1 MDNQQQDTT
10 RAAAYLAAKERLD
23 LRGPKSTRTGK
34 TRNSVNCTAGNK
46 RCGNRCIPN
55 NWDCRLEGKGTNSE
69 LASHKTDPLAGI
81 ASLQRGSKDLF
92 QGVVRVN
99 PAQVQ
104 RGRNSL
110 IRGTVKLAP
119 GNNLEQKKQLKKQLT
134 EASTPIMAVL
144 GVTLVGLAG
153 HAGLKRGFAS
163 YRNGVGA
170 QIDRAASN
178 AVDSILDRMPG
189 TAGKRAAT
197 RAAGA
202 TALGQIGGAVTR
214 GQRLEQTRV
223 ATSGNTGR
231 IGPLSFRPNA
241 ANEDAS
247 FLSGKMTELRQRAK
261 AGQLSYDEYRSN
273 AVETLYGATNQG
285 SRLNGQKG
293 SIFSEHAANEFLV
306 SKYKLNGVGAVGAN
320 ASESIA
326 NRNRLVDTQIAERLG
341 TWGETMRSDMKLRR
355 MTGPQG
361 EIRARDIDQYIRTV
375 GGGSLDQ
382 SFAGMNAAQRNQASG
397 EARQLMRS
405 VLGGNDLK
413 KEAKSMRLALVSQFD
428 TYFDNTAQMMRRNA
442 AASDSPFG
450 DGLTGLARYVRRTTN
465 NPGPILSRDH
475 ADLIVRND
483 YHERVMKLRSDYT
496 IGENT
501 ARRVAQQI
509 TRSPDL
515 PDADAAFRVLNNNGF
530 PRLSRTGSTTGKA
543 APELRNLSQVARDIL
558 ARPGNEKMT
567 PAAAE
572 REARRI
578 ITERGDSTDSG
589 LPPRVEVYLAARRD
603 FREGQ
608 RLGKS
613 CGESHIPKT
622 HECHKKGGT
631 GQQVNE
637 ATEAQNKDRKKKL
650 ATIAAVAGGA
660 LAIGLAG
667 SVAYNIKTI
676 SDPTKSPLAPS
687 PKVKDLVKTMKKEAG
702 TKSAS
707 EAMGHY
713 YTKKSGLKPG
723 DVVYFRNDNDPAAH
737 FGIYLGEGKDGI
749 VRAVIANTK
758 ESRFSWSDVSEI
770 GATRPGIKTP
780 QALMTPLVKAPAP
793 KFAKGSSAFSN
804 EEVVRRAIRIS
815 NTDYKFSLTRD
826 NCEALAN
833 GIAYGVPE
841 SEQLQ
846 RFRRATRAVVDIGVS
861 RGQRREARE
870 AIYKGRAQGRSYTAR
885 EFVTFLE
892 GKREFSSPSG
902 KDLARQYAQYFQDSR
917 LDAEGSLMLGLI
929 SPEKLWSQV
938 KSYGPA
944 IRAKAMGDYLLI
956 QRSLV
961 EMQRGAD

>member
-23 LRGPKSTRTGK
+23 LRGAKSTRTGK

-81 ASLQRGSKDLF
+81 ASIQRGSKDLF

-153 HAGLKRGFAS
+153 HAGLKKGFAV

-170 QIDRAASN
+170 QIDRAATT

-241 ANEDAS
+241 ANEEAS
-247 FLSGKMTELRQRAK
+247 FLKDNMVKLRQRAK
-261 AGQLSYDEYRSN
+261 AGQLSYDEYRSK

-320 ASESIA
+320 AGESIA

-375 GGGSLDQ
+375 GGGSLNQ

-428 TYFDNTAQMMRRNA
+428 IYFENNAQMMRRNA

-450 DGLTGLARYVRRTTN
+450 DGMTGLARYVRRTTN

-501 ARRVAQQI
+501 ARRIAQQI

-515 PDADAAFRVLNNNGF
+515 PDADTAFRVLNNNGF

-558 ARPGNEKMT
+558 ARQGNEQMT

-578 ITERGDSTDSG
+578 IAERGDSTDSG
-589 LPPRVEVYLAARRD
+589 LPPRVEAYLAARQD
-603 FREGQ
+603 FQQGQ
-608 RLGKS
+608 RLGKP
-613 CGESHIPKT
+613 CGESNIPKS
-622 HECHKKGGT
+622 HKCSKGQGAEAPAKKGNNT
-631 GQQVNE
+631 
-637 ATEAQNKDRKKKL
+637 AIK
-650 ATIAAVAGGA
+650 VAGVAAAAGLTTAGILAYRGRSKLVPGLSQSSIRALSAKEVKAGLDKLPQQFQEPARKLVGDAKKAAAHMALRAQGA
-660 LAIGLAG
+660 QIKAVDIDNNFSTWVTGNGTHLSIG
-667 SVAYNIKTI
+667 SVGDSLLTFGAERHGDVGKFPQYGFGFTVDTSFDAAGGMPSSQAKQLIKT
-676 SDPTKSPLAPS
+676 TKA
-687 PKVKDLVKTMKKEAG
+687 MF
-702 TKSAS
+702 KSQMEMLPDDAFLFAVPHKGDGLGGKRKS
-707 EAMGHY
+707 IYE
-713 YTKKSGLKPG
+713 KSGFRPLPNLKTDRLWALKNQGKFTPIPDEQVDYIRNMVRG
-723 DVVYFRNDNDPAAH
+723 DEAEQGGF
-737 FGIYLGEGKDGI
+737 LK
-749 VRAVIANTK
+749 
-758 ESRFSWSDVSEI
+758 
-770 GATRPGIKTP
+770 KTP
-780 QALMTPLVKAPAP
+780 QVAH
-793 KFAKGSSAFSN
+793 
-804 EEVVRRAIRIS
+804 
-815 NTDYKFSLTRD
+815 
-826 NCEALAN
+826 
-833 GIAYGVPE
+833 
-841 SEQLQ
+841 
-846 RFRRATRAVVDIGVS
+846 
-861 RGQRREARE
+861 
-870 AIYKGRAQGRSYTAR
+870 
-885 EFVTFLE
+885 
-892 GKREFSSPSG
+892 
-902 KDLARQYAQYFQDSR
+902 
-917 LDAEGSLMLGLI
+917 
-929 SPEKLWSQV
+929 
-938 KSYGPA
+938 GPA
-944 IRAKAMGDYLLI
+944 
-956 QRSLV
+956 
-961 EMQRGAD
+961 